1 MFTILHKKKKKKKAK
16 PVPIEETDFLEPT
29 DQELDEQAQQLLDL
43 LGGAESPDMRTM
55 MLYGDVN
62 EERAGDMIA
71 GLLMLNSN
79 RKADE
84 DNTIRFYISTYG
96 GSADDMF
103 SVYDIMAMVKQTCD
117 IETIGLGKVM
127 SAGTLMLAAGTKG
140 KRKIMKNCRVMIHT
154 VSAGNMGS
162 LHNLETELEE
172 IQHLQDM
179 YINALVAE
187 TNLTKKALQRLL
199 DRKVNV
205 YLTAEEAVEYGLA
218 DEVI

>member
-1 MFTILHKKKKKKKAK
+1 MFTILDKKKRKKAK
-16 PVPIEETDFLEPT
+16 PVPIEESDFLEPT
-29 DQELDEQAQQLLDL
+29 AQELDEQAQQLLDL

-71 GLLMLNSN
+71 GLLMLNGN
-79 RKADE
+79 KKPDE

-103 SVYDIMAMVKQTCD
+103 SVYDIMTMVKQTCD